1 MVSHVGTKL
10 VVCAECSDY
19 LGGVREYAD
28 NATIGDAVS
37 GFVWRTVSVN
47 GVFIVK
53 SLYLKAD
60 GEFDLDV

>member
-28 NATIGDAVS
+28 NATIGDAVYTAGS
-37 GFVWRTVSVN
+37 AITDASDVGDTVT
-47 GVFIVK
+47 
-53 SLYLKAD
+53 LTKA
-60 GEFDLDV
+60 